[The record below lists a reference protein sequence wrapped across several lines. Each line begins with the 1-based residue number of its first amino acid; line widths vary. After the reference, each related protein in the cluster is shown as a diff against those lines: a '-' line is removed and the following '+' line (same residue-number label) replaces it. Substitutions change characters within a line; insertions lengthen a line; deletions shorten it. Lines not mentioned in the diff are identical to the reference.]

1 MKTTQWSLNGAL
13 KDKQIVVIGAARQG
27 LALTRYF
34 LLRGASVI
42 LNDRNDECALEH
54 AIAEMQAWQKQHGEK
69 ITGELQWVMG
79 HHPEFILD
87 DTSLVCV
94 SGGVPLELPIIVSAR
109 KRGINVTNDSEL
121 FMQAV
126 PCRVIGITGSS
137 GKTTTTTLLGE
148 ILTKSLSSDSCK
160 VWVGGNIGNPLIDQ
174 VDAMRST
181 DLVLLELSSFQLDL
195 METAPQISA
204 ILNITPNHLD
214 RHGTMEAYTN
224 AKLNIF
230 RHQSGEDIAVI
241 NHEDPGTWRERD
253 IIQGKFAVFGFHRAQ
268 LDVIQTYMRED
279 QLYLHD
285 GRQENLLFNVNDI
298 QLRGKHNILN
308 VLAACVI
315 AYTAGVPLNGLRK
328 SVRKFKG
335 VSHRLEFVRHV
346 NGVSWFNDSIASA
359 PERSMA
365 AIRSFTEPLVVLLG
379 GRDKKLPWDK
389 LAKLI
394 HRRVHDVI
402 LFGEAADMITKELK
416 KQRCASS
423 LLQISRCDTL
433 EEAVQKAKEIAH
445 PGDVV
450 LLSPGCT
457 SFDEFKDFAERGE
470 RFKAWV
476 QQIS

>member
-1 MKTTQWSLNGAL
+1 METTQWKNQ
-13 KDKQIVVIGAARQG
+13 QIVVIGAARQG
-27 LALTRYF
+27 LALTRFF
-34 LLRGASVI
+34 LLRGATVI
-42 LNDRNDECALEH
+42 LNDRNDECALEPS
-54 AIAEMQAWQKQHGEK
+54 ITEMQSWLDTHAKN
-69 ITGELQWVMG
+69 ITGELKWVLG
-79 HHPEFILD
+79 EHPESILD
-87 DTSLVCV
+87 GTSLVCV
-94 SGGVPLELPIIVSAR
+94 SGGVPLELPIIVAAR
-109 KRGINVTNDSEL
+109 ERGIEVTNDSEL

-126 PCRVIGITGSS
+126 PCRVIGITGSA

-148 ILTKSLSSDSCK
+148 ILTKALSSESCK
-160 VWVGGNIGNPLIDQ
+160 VWVGGNIGKPLIDH
-174 VDAMRST
+174 VDEMRST

-195 METAPQISA
+195 MKTVPQIST

-224 AKLNIF
+224 AKLKIF
-230 RHQSGEDIAVI
+230 RYQSEEDIAII

-253 IIQGKFAVFGFHRAQ
+253 IIPGKLAVFGFHRSR
-268 LDVIQTYMRED
+268 LDVIQSYMREG

-328 SVRKFKG
+328 TVRKFKG

-379 GRDKKLPWDK
+379 GRDKNLPWDK
-389 LAKLI
+389 LAKLV

-402 LFGEAADMITKELK
+402 LFGEAAEMICQELK

-423 LLQISRCDTL
+423 LLQLTRSETL
-433 EEAVQKAKEIAH
+433 EEAVQQAAEIAQ

>member
-1 MKTTQWSLNGAL
+1 METTQWKNQ
-13 KDKQIVVIGAARQG
+13 QIVIIGAARQG
-27 LALTRYF
+27 MALTRFF
-34 LLRGASVI
+34 LLRGATVI
-42 LNDRNDECALEH
+42 LNDHNDECALEH
-54 AIAEMQAWQKQHGEK
+54 SIAEMQSWLDAHVKK
-69 ITGELQWVMG
+69 ITGELKWVLG
-79 HHPEFILD
+79 DHPESILD

-94 SGGVPLELPIIVSAR
+94 SGGVPLELPIIVAAR
-109 KRGINVTNDSEL
+109 EREIEVTNDSEL
-121 FMQAV
+121 FMQSV
-126 PCRVIGITGSS
+126 PCRVIGITGSA
-137 GKTTTTTLLGE
+137 GKTTTTTLLGV
-148 ILTKSLSSDSCK
+148 ILTKALSSESCK
-160 VWVGGNIGNPLIDQ
+160 VWVGGNIGKPLIDH
-174 VDAMRST
+174 VDEMRST

-195 METAPQISA
+195 MKTVPQISA

-230 RHQSGEDIAVI
+230 RYQSKENIAII

-253 IIQGKFAVFGFHRAQ
+253 IIPGKLAVFGYHRSR
-268 LDVIQTYMRED
+268 LDVIQSYMRED

-315 AYTAGVPLNGLRK
+315 AYTAGVPLTGLRK
-328 SVRKFKG
+328 TVRKFKG

-379 GRDKKLPWDK
+379 GRDKNLPWDK

-402 LFGEAADMITKELK
+402 LFGEAAEMIYQELK

-423 LLQISRCDTL
+423 LLQLTRCETL
-433 EEAVQKAKEIAH
+433 EDAVYQAAQIAQ

-457 SFDEFKDFAERGE
+457 SFDEFKDFTERGE
-470 RFKAWV
+470 RFKTWV
-476 QQIS
+476 QQIL